1 MRIAEE
7 GRVRRWLLPA
17 VCGVLLLA
25 AGLSL
30 WGFHAVTH
38 ALVSLDAAERFAG
51 NSGIRFAQ
59 LACFLPV
66 DEGKT
71 EEDIFA
77 FRQALEGKLVEQSL
91 ETPENGSLWLD
102 AYSCSTSVT
111 IASDRDSAQVEA
123 IAVGGDFFYFH
134 PLHLRSGSY
143 ISSADL
149 MDDLVLLDE
158 EMAWRLFGGTELTG
172 LPVTVN
178 GAPFIVGGVIS
189 REDDFATRRAWKEES
204 GIYLSYSALA
214 RLDETASV
222 SCYEIVMPDPI
233 SGYAESVLSEQ
244 FPMGGGEAVENSSRY
259 SAGNLLAVLK
269 SFGERSM
276 RTNAV
281 IYPYWEN
288 AVRLTEDYAALLLV
302 LAVLFALCPAVT
314 ALVLG
319 VGGIRRSWRW
329 LKTALPAKWEAAV
342 EKHREHKLA
351 VELEKLEEE

>member
-1 MRIAEE
+1 MRMAEE

-38 ALVSLDAAERFAG
+38 ALASLDAAERFAG

-59 LACFLPV
+59 LACFLPA

-77 FRQALEGKLVEQSL
+77 FRQALEGKLVEQSM

-111 IASDRDSAQVEA
+111 IASDRGSAQVEA

-269 SFGERSM
+269 SFGDRSM

-288 AVRLTEDYAALLLV
+288 AVRLTEDYAALLML
-302 LAVLFALCPAVT
+302 LTVLFALFPVLT
-314 ALVLG
+314 GLVLG
-319 VGGIRRSWRW
+319 TRLLRSGWRRLRETLPRTLVESAERRRERAYEKKYGG
-329 LKTALPAKWEAAV
+329 E
-342 EKHREHKLA
+342 
-351 VELEKLEEE
+351 